1 MGVIILTLFGIAITL
16 ALLED
21 NLEEASKKRAYWIF
35 CGILVLVAGLREVG
49 IDPDSINYEYA
60 FIHYDDEELSTAIEY
75 SYFII
80 SQILSSIV
88 DDVHILF
95 CSMPL
100 GCSAEV

>member
-16 ALLED
+16 AFLEG

-49 IDPDSINYEYA
+49 LDPDSINYEYA

-75 SYFII
+75 SYFTT
-80 SQILSSIV
+80 SALSPAIATRVSR
-88 DDVHILF
+88 
-95 CSMPL
+95 
-100 GCSAEV
+100 

>member
-49 IDPDSINYEYA
+49 LDPILLITNMHS
-60 FIHYDDEELSTAIEY
+60 FIMMMKSCQQL
-75 SYFII
+75 
-80 SQILSSIV
+80 
-88 DDVHILF
+88 
-95 CSMPL
+95 
-100 GCSAEV
+100 

>member
-21 NLEEASKKRAYWIF
+21 NLEETSKKRAYWIF

-95 CSMPL
+95 CSMPF
-100 GCSAEV
+100 GVFC